1 MKSRG
6 WVSAQSNIFLVP
18 LSNPLFRL
26 ENRLICQAPII
37 GCIFPNDFARII
49 FFLKFNLASKLETKS
64 KGIFSLPLYPE
75 LKLKFVYKI
84 CKELKKSLNKI

>member
-1 MKSRG
+1 MKGYKNFFKKKR
-6 WVSAQSNIFLVP
+6 FLI
-18 LSNPLFRL
+18 S
-26 ENRLICQAPII
+26 
-37 GCIFPNDFARII
+37 
-49 FFLKFNLASKLETKS
+49 ETKS